1 MPRDAW
7 SAARLT
13 ALRARLT
20 ALRAR
25 LTALRARRG
34 PYAACRAMAPSACT
48 DVGQSHSS
56 MQKRSAASV
65 ASILTNTDEVAAWLR
80 AWGTEAGVPLE
91 EMFADTN
98 YTCRLP
104 STSRPRATA

>member
-1 MPRDAW
+1 
-7 SAARLT
+7 
-13 ALRARLT
+13 
-20 ALRAR
+20 
-25 LTALRARRG
+25 
-34 PYAACRAMAPSACT
+34 
-48 DVGQSHSS
+48 

-98 YTCRLP
+98 YTSFAQHEQAACDGLKFTP
-104 STSRPRATA
+104 